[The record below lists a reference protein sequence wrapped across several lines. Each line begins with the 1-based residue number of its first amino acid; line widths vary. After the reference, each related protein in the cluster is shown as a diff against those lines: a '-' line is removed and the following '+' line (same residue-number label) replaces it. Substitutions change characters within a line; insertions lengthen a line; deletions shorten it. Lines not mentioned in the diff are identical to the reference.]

1 MRRSD
6 DPAEALEL
14 WLDVEARRCGALA
27 LSVSTPQGIP
37 IAQSGPV
44 DPRKLAIAAS
54 LASRGARVA
63 AHEELPNVDGQRLQV
78 GEGLELVLGSCGAFI
93 PHDAERHVQRILS

>member
-6 DPAEALEL
+6 DPTEALEL
-14 WLDVEARRCGALA
+14 WLDVETRRCGARA

-44 DPRKLAIAAS
+44 DPRRLAIAAS

-63 AHEELPNVDGQRLQV
+63 SQEELPNVDGRSLQV
-78 GEGLELVLGSCGAFI
+78 GDGLELVLGSCGTFI
-93 PHDAERHVQRILS
+93 PHDAERHVQRILR

>member
-1 MRRSD
+1 M
-6 DPAEALEL
+6 
-14 WLDVEARRCGALA
+14 WLDVETRRCGARA
-27 LSVSTPQGIP
+27 LSVSTAQGIP

-63 AHEELPNVDGQRLQV
+63 ANEELPNVDGRSLRI
-78 GEGLELVLGSCGAFI
+78 GGLEIVLGSCGTFL
-93 PHDAERHVQRILS
+93 PRDAPRHVRRILG